1 MSTRKHCTMAELLA
15 VRDGEGTAWA
25 QVHADECPYC
35 RQELDLIYRRVSALR
50 ALPAHRPPRDRWDV
64 IREQAAR
71 ERRRRSVKRWGWNAL
86 AAAAGIALL
95 IGVRTIAVPTAGE
108 RESAELQSLITQ
120 SRTLE
125 AALRS
130 YDPDSRVLSG
140 RAAGIIAD
148 LEDQIA
154 VVDAGIAQADQER
167 VPRTELVNLWRDR
180 VDLMDALVNVHV
192 TRANY
197 VGF

>member
-1 MSTRKHCTMAELLA
+1 MNMRKHCTMAELLA

-25 QVHADECPYC
+25 QAHADECPYC
-35 RQELDLIYRRVSALR
+35 RQELDLVYRRVSALR
-50 ALPAHRPPRDRWDV
+50 ALQAHRPPRDRWAV
-64 IREQAAR
+64 IKEQAAR
-71 ERRRRSVKRWGWNAL
+71 ERRQRSVKRWGWGAL
-86 AAAAGIALL
+86 AAAAGIAVLVG
-95 IGVRTIAVPTAGE
+95 IRTIAVPATGDHQT
-108 RESAELQSLITQ
+108 AELQTLMAQ
-120 SRTLE
+120 SRGLE
-125 AALRS
+125 AALSS

-148 LEDQIA
+148 LEDRIA
-154 VVDAGIAQADQER
+154 IVDAGIAQADRER
-167 VPRTELVNLWRDR
+167 KPNTELVNLWRDR